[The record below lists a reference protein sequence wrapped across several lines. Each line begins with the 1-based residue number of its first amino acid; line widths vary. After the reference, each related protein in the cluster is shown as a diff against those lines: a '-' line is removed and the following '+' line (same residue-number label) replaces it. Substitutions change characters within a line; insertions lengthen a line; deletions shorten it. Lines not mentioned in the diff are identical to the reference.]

1 MGNQAKITNGL
12 GTLLMVV
19 KRVVGEHSVRCH
31 VLQCLNK
38 HCLSNPISFI
48 STRDT
53 HTHLQILCHTISTL
67 VTTLHFYETLSTSL
81 TFL

>member
-19 KRVVGEHSVRCH
+19 KRVVEEHSIRCH
-31 VLQCLNK
+31 VLQCLNR
-38 HCLSNPISFI
+38 HYLSNPILSPLG
-48 STRDT
+48 SGT
-53 HTHLQILCHTISTL
+53 HTHLQILCPTISTL
-67 VTTLHFYETLSTSL
+67 VISLHFYETLSTSL